1 MKKNL
6 AVIFGGA
13 SSEHDISCISAN
25 GVLSNIDKSKYNI
38 YMLGI
43 TKVGEWYL
51 FNDDIALLPQDKW
64 LNSKSLKKHTYPPT
78 RKFTE

>member
-43 TKVGEWYL
+43 TKVG
-51 FNDDIALLPQDKW
+51 
-64 LNSKSLKKHTYPPT
+64 
-78 RKFTE
+78 